1 MNQKFSLHIDNTGQP
16 GGSISSIH
24 MNRVQAARVIKQNI
38 INNCR
43 SHLGRPDTNY
53 SVMPFIDMTSNII
66 GRKIPY
72 YLANDISFIEFLRL
86 SGAHYWFREYDRYMK
101 NGKELQPSKDDGIL
115 RSSVVLVSALNDT
128 DYCVLSDEKFS
139 IPSAAILKE
148 NERII
153 HELNDSHYIL
163 DKLVDGYMFAQSQEK
178 LIEDCYRLN
187 PNLAEMHLELLN
199 QEYGWI

>member
-24 MNRVQAARVIKQNI
+24 MNRAQAARVIMQNI

-43 SHLGRPDTNY
+43 SHLGRPYNVT
-53 SVMPFIDMTSNII
+53 PFIDKASNIV
-66 GRKIPY
+66 GHKIPY
-72 YLANDISFIEFLRL
+72 YLANDISFVEFLRL

-148 NERII
+148 NKRII
-153 HELNDSHYIL
+153 DELNDSHYIL
-163 DKLVDGYMFAQSQEK
+163 DKLVDGYMFAQRQEK
-178 LIEDCYRLN
+178 LIEMFYRLN
-187 PNLAEMHLELLN
+187 PNLAELNLELLN